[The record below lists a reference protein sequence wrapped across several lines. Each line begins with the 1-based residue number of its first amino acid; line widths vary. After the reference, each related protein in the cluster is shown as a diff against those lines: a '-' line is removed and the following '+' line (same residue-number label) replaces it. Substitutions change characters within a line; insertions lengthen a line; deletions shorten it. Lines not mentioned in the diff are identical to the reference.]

1 MKNGL
6 LAAIAAGFLLV
17 AGCKMEQ
24 SPTERVVDKLIT
36 EAVKPTLDKALKET
50 SITNGSFQG
59 SVQGIEPGYEGE
71 FEGFWVTGVKGRVSA
86 RAVGVAGLITGN
98 ISGTGKH
105 LPGGN
110 PGVPDAIAP
119 SNGAGPTVAK
129 QPAASAPAA
138 DDTVLEQL
146 N

>member
-1 MKNGL
+1 MKHRL
-6 LAAIAAGFLLV
+6 IAAIAAGILLL
-17 AGCKMEQ
+17 AGCSPDA
-24 SPTERVVDKLIT
+24 SPTERVVDKLVT
-36 EAVKPTLDKALKET
+36 DAVKPTLDKALKET

-71 FEGFWVTGVKGRVSA
+71 FEGYWVTGVKGRVSV
-86 RAVGVAGLITGN
+86 RAVGVSGLITGN

-138 DDTVLEQL
+138 DDTGLEQL

>member
-1 MKNGL
+1 MEHRL
-6 LAAIAAGFLLV
+6 IAVIAAGILLL
-17 AGCKMEQ
+17 AGCSPDA
-24 SPTERVVDKLIT
+24 SPTERVVDKLVT
-36 EAVKPTLDKALKET
+36 DAVKPTLDKALKET

-71 FEGFWVTGVKGRVSA
+71 FEGYWVTGVKGRVSV
-86 RAVGVAGLITGN
+86 RAVGVSGLITGN

-110 PGVPDAIAP
+110 PGVPDAITP